1 MQQSIDDQIKALQDA
16 NDQMLNDLNMDD
28 IAFDADDDSFGGKT
42 TSVIDDGD
50 IQMHSSASFS
60 NPVNNIK
67 TISAEVTPTGEVQV
81 KHNNPIQQ
89 NNTPQSVDDIIAGFD
104 PMANIDMECDVDE
117 DDTFGQPVKKQNT
130 NNQTLNFD
138 DDDEEIQK
146 TIITPS
152 TNKIIFDDDW
162 DDIVIVNGDVQ
173 VKNSPTQTS
182 TLNVNDTDVDSEL
195 VSEQILN
202 ERKRPGRSISQG
214 DVEKDYLKKLQ
225 KKHAATNKKGAMGH
239 FFFCGNPPREA
250 ELFNQSFSTNG
261 IPSPAK
267 SDSAATSSGNIT
279 GTGEASGEGSS
290 ATGMG
295 ESYNPKYK
303 KLYEDLLVLTGFKVN
318 KNKDGKLELTDI
330 CDMIPNTICDNHHDV
345 VNHIKPYINDLF
357 IYPLQ
362 HATGETFTDPEEWC
376 NWYTKENQ
384 QKYPKCSS
392 DINFCDLLANHLDE
406 IGD

>member
-195 VSEQILN
+195 VSE
-202 ERKRPGRSISQG
+202 
-214 DVEKDYLKKLQ
+214 
-225 KKHAATNKKGAMGH
+225 
-239 FFFCGNPPREA
+239 
-250 ELFNQSFSTNG
+250 
-261 IPSPAK
+261 
-267 SDSAATSSGNIT
+267 
-279 GTGEASGEGSS
+279 
-290 ATGMG
+290 
-295 ESYNPKYK
+295 
-303 KLYEDLLVLTGFKVN
+303 
-318 KNKDGKLELTDI
+318 
-330 CDMIPNTICDNHHDV
+330 
-345 VNHIKPYINDLF
+345 
-357 IYPLQ
+357 
-362 HATGETFTDPEEWC
+362 
-376 NWYTKENQ
+376 
-384 QKYPKCSS
+384 
-392 DINFCDLLANHLDE
+392 
-406 IGD
+406 